1 MNLQNKVVVITGSTR
16 GFGHA
21 LARAL
26 LARGAAV
33 VISGRQQATVD
44 AVVAQL
50 APEGEV
56 AGIACDVSVAA
67 QVRALATAT
76 LARFGRIDIWVNNA
90 GITAPPGG
98 VLDFPPETAEHI
110 WRVNALGTLHGTQIA
125 VSVMKR
131 QPEGGTIVNLYGR
144 GSNGRPASPT
154 GLYGASKAWVTLF
167 TRTVAQEYRHLPI
180 RFIGF
185 SPGMMTTDMLQVHE
199 VVGEQ
204 AAARLRNLPR
214 VLAALA
220 TPPEVPAAALVH
232 LLERHDNK
240 PFVEYRTLRGLRL
253 LKGLLHMAWLN
264 LRGAPALPPEALT
277 VRPPYEPPLPPQ
289 DTPPPPR

>member
-16 GFGHA
+16 GFGRA

-26 LARGAAV
+26 LARGATV
-33 VISGRQQATVD
+33 VVSGRQQETVNAT
-44 AVVAQL
+44 VAQL
-50 APEGEV
+50 APHGTV
-56 AGIACDVSVAA
+56 AGIACDVSIAA
-67 QVRALATAT
+67 QVHALTTAT
-76 LARFGRIDIWVNNA
+76 LTRFGRIDIWVNNA

-98 VLDFPPETAEHI
+98 VLDFPPATAEHI
-110 WRVNALGTLHGTQIA
+110 WRVNALGTLHGTQAA
-125 VSVMKR
+125 VAVMKH

-144 GSNGRPASPT
+144 GSDGRPGSPT
-154 GLYGASKAWVTLF
+154 GLYAASKAWITSF
-167 TRTVAQEYRHLPI
+167 TRTLAQEYRHLPI

-220 TPPEVPAAALVH
+220 TPPEVPAEALVR
-232 LLERHDNK
+232 LLERNHK
-240 PFVEYRTLRGLRL
+240 PFVEYRSLRGFRL
-253 LKGLLHMAWLN
+253 LKGLAHMAWLN
-264 LRGAPALPPEALT
+264 LRGTPDLPADQLT
-277 VRPPYEPPLPPQ
+277 IQPPYEPPLLQ
-289 DTPPPPR
+289 E